1 MHYLIVQLRVPSTR
15 LGVVLC
21 WMKKTVPV
29 TRLTEGNEKKNVND
43 FMQIVIGRLFSLSR
57 FA

>member
-1 MHYLIVQLRVPSTR
+1 MHDLIVQLRVPSTR

-29 TRLTEGNEKKNVND
+29 TRLTEGYEKKNVND